1 MKFNEIPYTRPNIDQ
16 YEKDFTHLL
25 NAFQKAESLALQQS
39 ALKDLYELR
48 DEFDTMYQLAN
59 IRYTTDTANQ
69 DYQKEVDYYNEV
81 LPTAEKLITEFY
93 KVLVDARFK
102 KELQEIFGQHIFDMA
117 LYKLKAFDPSIMEEL
132 QEENRLKS
140 EYTKLKGTAKI
151 EYKGETYNLAGIGKF
166 LVDKDRN
173 VRKEASAARW
183 KFFHDNQEKFDQLYD
198 ELVAVRQKMAVKLG
212 HKNFVDLGYI
222 KMGRY
227 DYNKEMVQQFRQ
239 QIIDHIVPM
248 TGRLRARQKK
258 RLGYDTLYDYDIDF
272 SFISGNPAPKGSP
285 QEILDK
291 AKVMYGELSPE
302 TNEFFNYM
310 LDYDLMDIINRPGK
324 ADVGYCWELS
334 KYKHPFIFANFNGT
348 SGDIDVLTH
357 EAGHAFQY
365 FSSRNNE
372 IIEYKWPTSEA
383 CEIHSMSMEFLTYP
397 WMESFFEEDADKYFF
412 SHLNKAL
419 LFLPYGCAVDHFQ
432 HIVYENPDFTPEERA
447 KAWSEMEALYLPDRT
462 NSDVPTLKS
471 GRFWQKQGHI
481 FESPFYY
488 IDYVLAQICAF
499 QFWQKN
505 QQDKKETW
513 RHYLEL
519 CLAGGTAPFLKLVE
533 LAGLKSPFEDG
544 CVASVAGDIEA
555 YLEGIDDSKF

>member
-1 MKFNEIPYTRPNIDQ
+1 MKFNEIPYSRPAIEKFEADFTQLLTSFNSA
-16 YEKDFTHLL
+16 KDFKSQQT
-25 NAFQKAESLALQQS
+25 AFKA
-39 ALKDLYELR
+39 LYQLR

-59 IRYTTDTANQ
+59 IRYTLDTANET
-69 DYQKEVDYYNEV
+69 YQKEVDYFDEV
-81 LPTAEKLITEFY
+81 LPTTEKLITEFY
-93 KVLVDARFK
+93 EALVNATFK
-102 KELQEIFGQHIFDMA
+102 KELTDQYGQHIFDMA
-117 LYKLKAFDPSIMEEL
+117 LYKLKAFDPSIMAEL

-151 EYKGETYNLAGIGKF
+151 DYKGETYNLAGIGKF
-166 LVDKDRN
+166 LVDNDRQ

-183 KFFHDNQEKFDQLYD
+183 KFFADNQAKFDNLYD
-198 ELVAVRQKMAVKLG
+198 ELVAVRQKMAKKLG
-212 HKNFVDLGYI
+212 HENYIDLGYI

-227 DYNKEMVQQFRQ
+227 DYNKEMVQNFRQ

-248 TGRLRARQKK
+248 AGRLRARQKA

-272 SFISGNPAPKGSP
+272 SFITGNPAPKGSP
-285 QEILDK
+285 EEILAK
-291 AKVMYGELSPE
+291 AKTMYGELSPE

-310 LDYDLMDIINRPGK
+310 LDHDLMDVINRPGK
-324 ADVGYCWELS
+324 ADMGYCWELS
-334 KYKHPFIFANFNGT
+334 SYKHPFIFANFNGT

-365 FSSRNNE
+365 FSSRMNE
-372 IIEYKWPTSEA
+372 VIEYKWPTSEA

-412 SHLNKAL
+412 SHLNKCL

-432 HIVYENPDFTPEERA
+432 HIVYENPDFTPDQRA
-447 KAWSEMEALYLPDRT
+447 NAWKEMEALYLPDRT
-462 NSDVPTLKS
+462 NSDVPSLQS

-505 QQDKKETW
+505 QKDKTATW
-513 RHYLEL
+513 KSYLEL
-519 CLAGGTAPFLKLVE
+519 CKAGGTAPFLQLVK
-533 LAGLKSPFEDG
+533 LAGLKSPFEEG

-555 YLEGIDDSKF
+555 YLDSIDDSKF